1 MKPPNTLPSLSAA
14 TPSGIGTLG
23 SGAEMKAVYHA
34 VLDAADA
41 DALPERRVHL
51 FTRLRVGHVNYVIA
65 DIHAARATELLPFR
79 QKFSILIENLDA
91 VVRPVG
97 DEQASGRVHGETMGY
112 IEFALSRTMVAP
124 GFDEFSV
131 LRVFDDTIVGFRHR
145 KIAVAVGDKDIA
157 VRGNKNVGRTV
168 KLIGSVAGYAGLAE
182 RPQRA
187 TVRRQLHD
195 NLLLAVRNPNRSV
208 GGGK

>member
-14 TPSGIGTLG
+14 TPSGIATLG
-23 SGAEMKAVYHA
+23 SGAEMKAVT
-34 VLDAADA
+34 
-41 DALPERRVHL
+41 LPSLTLPMRVPCRNGG
-51 FTRLRVGHVNYVIA
+51 FTFSFDCEVGHVNHVIA
-65 DIHAARATELLPFR
+65 DVHAARATELLPFC

-131 LRVFDDTIVGFRHR
+131 LRIFNDTIVGFRHR
-145 KIAVAVGDKDIA
+145 KIAVAVGDKDVA
-157 VRGNKNVGRTV
+157 VRGNKNVGRAV
-168 KLIGSVAGYAGLAE
+168 KLIGSVAGYARLAE
-182 RPQRA
+182 RPQHA
-187 TVRRQLHD
+187 AVRRQLRD
-195 NLLLAVRNPNRSV
+195 SLILAIRNPNRSI